1 MLNIE
6 ILELAMISNNYLVFF
21 FLQGSKGAAG
31 AEGDAGADGAAVTEF
46 IIFYY
51 REGKIAL
58 L

>member
-1 MLNIE
+1 
-6 ILELAMISNNYLVFF
+6 MISNNYLVFF